1 MYAALRISRKYNSIW
16 EIFGFGTGKS
26 STDPGFTALLWIL
39 NQISADPALMFAV
52 VAAITYIYIVK
63 TLYVYGRPF
72 ELSMFLFI
80 GMFHYYAS
88 FNGIRQYMAAAILF
102 GRCGI

>member
-1 MYAALRISRKYNSIW
+1 
-16 EIFGFGTGKS
+16 
-26 STDPGFTALLWIL
+26 
-39 NQISADPALMFAV
+39 MFAV

-102 GRCGI
+102 WAVRYLIDGKLVRYMIVVLICSLFILRL